1 MKMTLRRIGHSSL
14 IIDFSEGDTF
24 REVLD
29 GVIGRGANGATWP
42 QGIWEIWDASSGNYS
57 PNAKKVTEGTQDD
70 MREWLDSK
78 ATEGTFMVLP
88 LINLPSQLKAM
99 L

>member
-1 MKMTLRRIGHSSL
+1 MKLTLRRIGHSSL

-42 QGIWEIWDASSGNYS
+42 QGIWAITMGSMSRI
-57 PNAKKVTEGTQDD
+57 VTEGTQNE
-70 MREWLDSK
+70 MQEWLDSK
-78 ATEGTFMVLP
+78 AIEGTLMVIP
-88 LINLPSQLKAM
+88 LINYPSATTR
-99 L
+99 